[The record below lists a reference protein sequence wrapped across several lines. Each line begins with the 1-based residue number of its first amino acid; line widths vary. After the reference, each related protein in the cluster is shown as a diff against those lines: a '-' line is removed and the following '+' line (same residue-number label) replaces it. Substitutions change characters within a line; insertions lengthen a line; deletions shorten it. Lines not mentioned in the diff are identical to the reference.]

1 MRVRNRQRVMQVN
14 PERPGASKWR
24 AAPRPPGKTQ
34 ASRGP
39 GAASSTPLPVK
50 PRLEPGAS
58 VTGPQSTSG
67 PQPACSAPKPQ
78 PRLGTEGPS
87 SLSTAAP
94 LAHKGTRQALLYS
107 RPKDMARS
115 LSSAV
120 PPKPGSLPAGPW
132 GSSTPGGT
140 SSPCLTWPLELCP
153 PHSCPQ
159 APQDRGP
166 HPSYMENIGC
176 PSKS

>member
-14 PERPGASKWR
+14 PERPAASKWR

-34 ASRGP
+34 ASRGL
-39 GAASSTPLPVK
+39 GAASSTPLPIK

-67 PQPACSAPKPQ
+67 LQPACSAPGPQ
-78 PRLGTEGPS
+78 PRLGTEVPHRCPLLLPLLTRGQDKLYSTVAQGTWPGRCPQPS
-87 SLSTAAP
+87 HLSPGASR
-94 LAHKGTRQALLYS
+94 LAHGTCPLPEAPPAPAWHGHR
-107 RPKDMARS
+107 
-115 LSSAV
+115 SSA
-120 PPKPGSLPAGPW
+120 PH
-132 GSSTPGGT
+132 
-140 SSPCLTWPLELCP
+140 
-153 PHSCPQ
+153 HSCPQ
-159 APQDRGP
+159 PPQDRGP